1 MSKALK
7 ITLIVILALVLI
19 LFIGLNV
26 LTRSIAR
33 DMIYHTME
41 EREANELW
49 PPDMTPGDFGRE
61 YEEVST
67 TSPDGLRLT
76 GWFLPGENGATVMIE
91 HGSPGG
97 RQDGLYEAD
106 FLNEAGYNVLLGS
119 FRAHDDCEGDIITF
133 GYYEIQDIE
142 AWHAYL
148 LGRDDVDPN
157 RLGLFGESMGGG
169 TSLLYGATDP
179 GIRAIATA
187 SAFGL
192 TQEVVESFIAW
203 EQPDLPK
210 AVIPLLAKFI
220 VFWAERTGNMDSQT
234 LDTQS
239 VIADISPVPLLIIHG
254 GMDDK
259 IGANIGRQL
268 YDAAAEPKELLMIDE
283 AGHVNF
289 EDYQPELYR
298 EALIDFFDK
307 NLLGQ

>member
-1 MSKALK
+1 MSTGLK
-7 ITLIVILALVLI
+7 ITLIVVLVLV
-19 LFIGLNV
+19 LVVFIGLNV

-41 EREANELW
+41 EREANGLW
-49 PPDMTPGDFGRE
+49 PPDMTPQDFGRE
-61 YEEVST
+61 YEEVYT

-76 GWFLPGENGATVMIE
+76 GWFLPGGNGATVMIQ

-106 FLNEAGYNVLLGS
+106 FLNEAGYSVLLGS
-119 FRAHDDCEGDIITF
+119 FRAHDDCEGDMVTF
-133 GYYEIQDIE
+133 GYYEIQDLE

-148 LGRDDVDPN
+148 LGRDDVDPG
-157 RLGLFGESMGGG
+157 RIGLFGESMGGG

-179 GIRAIATA
+179 GIQAIATA

-192 TQEVVESFIAW
+192 TQEVVEAFIAF

-210 AVIPLLAKFI
+210 GAIPLMARFI
-220 VFWAERTGNMDSQT
+220 VFWAERIGKMDTQA

-239 VIADISPVPLLIIHG
+239 VVADISPIPLLIIHG
-254 GMDDK
+254 GQDDK
-259 IGANIGRQL
+259 IGANIGNLL
-268 YDAAAEPKELLMIDE
+268 YDAAGEPKDLLWIEE

-289 EDYQPELYR
+289 EDYQPELYSR
-298 EALIDFFDK
+298 TLVEFFDQY
-307 NLLGQ
+307 LLGD

>member
-1 MSKALK
+1 MSRVLK
-7 ITLIVILALVLI
+7 ITLIVILALILI
-19 LFIGLNV
+19 LFIGLNI
-26 LTRSIAR
+26 LTRSLAR

-41 EREANELW
+41 ERESNGLW
-49 PPDMTPGDFGRE
+49 PAEKTPEDFGRM

-67 TSPDGLRLT
+67 ISPDGLKLT
-76 GWFLPGENGATVMIE
+76 GWYLPGENGGTVMIQ

-97 RQDGLYEAD
+97 RQDGLYEAA
-106 FLNEAGYNVLLGS
+106 FLNEAGFNVLLGS
-119 FRAHDDCEGDIITF
+119 FRAHDDCEGEIITF

-148 LGRDDVDPN
+148 LGRDDVDPA
-157 RLGLFGESMGGG
+157 RIGLFGESMGGG

-192 TQEVVESFIAW
+192 TQEVVEAFIAF

-210 AVIPLLAKFI
+210 GAIPLLARFI
-220 VFWAERTGNMDSQT
+220 VFWAERTGKMDSQA

-239 VIADISPVPLLIIHG
+239 VIADISPVPVLIIHG
-254 GMDDK
+254 GQDNK
-259 IGANIGRQL
+259 IGASIGRQL
-268 YDAAAEPKELLMIDE
+268 YEAAAEPKDLLWIEE

-289 EDYQPELYR
+289 EEYEPDIYR
-298 EALIDFFDK
+298 EALIDFFNK
-307 NLLGQ
+307 YLLEN